1 MQQGDH
7 QDTDTSAHQQQL
19 QKRHYESDQNPFT
32 DPTATAVASSST
44 RPAIRPQQH
53 THSRRR
59 PSPDISSCLL
69 APRLQDHFA
78 QAAQCAQALQDRNQ
92 DLEAENKRLKQLA
105 LQQRTSAID
114 WCIAAKQ
121 YEQDRNHMA
130 VRLAELEHQIAKMTH
145 QRGANHP
152 KSRDPQK
159 STMPQEKGFQ
169 DRDADIHHDDDT
181 KLCVFVSQS
190 IAEILDH
197 MAPSSS
203 VQEPTLPTHSKGN
216 DATGK
221 SSVTDPSSANLKQE
235 TSPASRLAMKSLV
248 PSKPSSCD
256 CGCQEEIKALMSRCK
271 YAEGQVSL
279 KEMQCERMNVRLK
292 SYKDKMVQWKETVVR
307 EQYQRRMKTPMSPEI
322 ARSAPLGSSQKW
334 QQGQNSNQVSNST
347 TDQSHEGVKRT
358 RSLTDESE
366 TSQERREA
374 TMRNTFFNRFS
385 TGDPEGHNS
394 SESPARSK
402 SDRHAGMGSV
412 GEPHVIFDDR
422 VVISGLDNG
431 DKEPNEQE
439 ELPTANSE
447 DYDASAECPLSPTF
461 PSEYALHRRQYLS
474 DDNEEDDEDIMTDES
489 RNGTLKKFH
498 APPHASPA
506 ARASEIRNQK
516 RISINGSHQSSHDQS
531 QQQSPE
537 IGVTEVGDPLS
548 IRSDK
553 SSPPMFDFTDP
564 QIPYPRL
571 FEFGGAPNP
580 HKEDRMIGK
589 TLQVARQNGAKSGI
603 GAPFDSSDVRPGLP
617 KEAQM
622 GFVPTSKNVR
632 IASRGESST
641 TRDPTNRISHDQR
654 DISVPATPLE
664 QQGVLAMKHVNSR
677 RPQSSG
683 FGLSTNAGMGQQALE
698 PDSQPRLPKAEVIM
712 VDDDEVVHSQALP
725 DDEIGSDEFNK
736 ENVVPPKDQF
746 QEIRAYSSETAR
758 QGHRP
763 ADPDIPEQR
772 IYNYT
777 ERRKDKRRQMHG
789 HDCACCRRFYEITG
803 PLPLPDGYNAFFTPA
818 PRPGEKSD
826 SEKTADERLQ
836 ERKQL
841 ISRHRVH
848 HEAPL
853 TPPGFWDTDFPPTPD
868 RLAWD
873 RIAEERRDRKK
884 QRTEH
889 DQRQQQ
895 QQQHQQYQSRR
906 V

>member
-1 MQQGDH
+1 
-7 QDTDTSAHQQQL
+7 
-19 QKRHYESDQNPFT
+19 
-32 DPTATAVASSST
+32 
-44 RPAIRPQQH
+44 
-53 THSRRR
+53 
-59 PSPDISSCLL
+59 
-69 APRLQDHFA
+69 
-78 QAAQCAQALQDRNQ
+78 
-92 DLEAENKRLKQLA
+92 
-105 LQQRTSAID
+105 
-114 WCIAAKQ
+114 
-121 YEQDRNHMA
+121 MA

-159 STMPQEKGFQ
+159 SAVHQEKHLQ
-169 DRDADIHHDDDT
+169 DRDADIHYNDDT

-197 MAPSSS
+197 MAPSNS
-203 VQEPTLPTHSKGN
+203 VQEPTLPTHSKGS
-216 DATGK
+216 DAIGK
-221 SSVTDPSSANLKQE
+221 SSVTDPGSADLNQE
-235 TSPASRLAMKSLV
+235 TSPASRSAMKSLV

-256 CGCQEEIKALMSRCK
+256 CGCQEEIKALMLRCK
-271 YAEGQVSL
+271 YAEGQVTL
-279 KEMQCERMNVRLK
+279 KEMQCERTTVLLK
-292 SYKDKMVQWKETVVR
+292 SYKDKWTQWKETVVR
-307 EQYQRRMKTPMSPEI
+307 EQYQRRMRTPMSPEI
-322 ARSAPLGSSQKW
+322 ARSTPLGSSQKR
-334 QQGQNSNQVSNST
+334 QQGQSSNQVSNPA
-347 TDQSHEGVKRT
+347 TDQSHEGVKRI

-366 TSQERREA
+366 TSQERRET

-385 TGDPEGHNS
+385 TGDLEDHNRP
-394 SESPARSK
+394 ESPIPSRNG
-402 SDRHAGMGSV
+402 RHAGMDPV

-422 VVISGLDNG
+422 VVISGLDDG
-431 DKEPNEQE
+431 DKKPTTEQE
-439 ELPTANSE
+439 ELPTADSE
-447 DYDASAECPLSPTF
+447 DNDASAECPLSPTF

-474 DDNEEDDEDIMTDES
+474 DGDEDDEDVMTDES
-489 RNGTLKKFH
+489 RNGTPRKFH
-498 APPHASPA
+498 APAHASPA

-516 RISINGSHQSSHDQS
+516 RISINGSHRSSHDQS

-537 IGVTEVGDPLS
+537 MGVTEVGNPLS
-548 IRSDK
+548 IRSDG

-571 FEFGGAPNP
+571 LEFGGAPNP

-589 TLQVARQNGAKSGI
+589 TLQVARQNRARSGV
-603 GAPFDSSDVRPGLP
+603 GAPFGTRNVRLGLP

-622 GFVPTSKNVR
+622 GFVPASKSVR

-641 TRDPTNRISHDQR
+641 TRDPTNSISPDQR

-664 QQGVLAMKHVNSR
+664 QQGVVSMEHANSR

-683 FGLSTNAGMGQQALE
+683 FGPSTNAGMGQRALE
-698 PDSQPRLPKAEVIM
+698 SESQSRLLKAEVIM
-712 VDDDEVVHSQALP
+712 VDDDEVVHSQALL
-725 DDEIGSDEFNK
+725 DDEIGLDEFNK

-763 ADPDIPEQR
+763 AMDPDIPEQR

-789 HDCACCRRFYEITG
+789 HDCACCRRFYELTG

-818 PRPGEKSD
+818 PRLGEKAD
-826 SEKTADERLQ
+826 SEKTAEERLQ
-836 ERKQL
+836 ERIQQ

-895 QQQHQQYQSRR
+895 QQQQYQSRR